1 MARARNIKPG
11 FFRNAD
17 LVELPVETRLLFAG
31 LWTLADRDGRI
42 ADRPK
47 QIKMEIYPADSFDVE
62 SMLEALHDAGFI
74 LRYEVNGIKCIE
86 VQNFLKHQNPH
97 HAEKP
102 SLLPA
107 PVLPRVSPGLNVLIP
122 ESLILNPESGGTRQ
136 RGATTVGPRLA
147 ETADDPPPTEPDPGA
162 EHERPVETDEPAEP
176 DPLTEPSEENPPPEE
191 NPQPGALHADA
202 ITARSVAI
210 AVLLR
215 QRGAGVAAGD
225 VRLRGWAERG
235 IGDAALLTA
244 LERAERQRER
254 SRSAQPVNAGLLDAM
269 LSGNAGGAPPARAS
283 PAQQRTDWVR
293 QACPGFAAQSEPQG
307 ETHGNCST
315 GAVVVDAVA
324 SRVG

>member
-1 MARARNIKPG
+1 MARARNLKPG

-17 LVELPVETRLLFAG
+17 LVELPVETRMLFAG
-31 LWTLADRDGRI
+31 LWTLADREGRLP
-42 ADRPK
+42 DRPR
-47 QIKMEIYPADSFDVE
+47 QIKMEIYPADSFDIDA
-62 SMLEALHDAGFI
+62 MLAALHGAGFI
-74 LRYEVNGIKCIE
+74 LRYEVNGIRCIE

-102 SLLPA
+102 STLPA
-107 PVLPRVSPGLNVLIP
+107 PGKPEASPGLNVLIP
-122 ESLILNPESGGTRQ
+122 ESLFLNPESGSTRQ
-136 RGATTVGPRLA
+136 RGASCVGPQTA
-147 ETADDPPPTEPDPGA
+147 ETSPEPPSTPDP
-162 EHERPVETDEPAEP
+162 EW
-176 DPLTEPSEENPPPEE
+176 TECEQNPPPEE
-191 NPQPGALHADA
+191 NPQPRALHADA
-202 ITARSVAI
+202 VTARAVEI
-210 AVLLR
+210 TVLLR

-225 VRLRGWAERG
+225 VRIRNWAERG
-235 IGDAALLTA
+235 VGDAALLMA